1 MRIQS
6 RIEIMRETNEI
17 SFHSGTQSKCIKVEP
32 IMSSI
37 LAKISD
43 SKGLVSREELIE
55 SIWDGN
61 ADVGDKSLTRN
72 IYKIRKIFEQN
83 SLKNPIETI
92 PKKGYRF
99 KNHTTGNSKSKNHIR
114 KFARTALAIVLV
126 IVILKVAYPGIGHF
140 ISHRLLH

>member
-1 MRIQS
+1 
-6 RIEIMRETNEI
+6 MRETNEI

-99 KNHTTGNSKSKNHIR
+99 THHTTGNRSPKNHIKSFVR
-114 KFARTALAIVLV
+114 ATLV
-126 IVILKVAYPGIGHF
+126 IILALVIIKIAYPGIGHF